1 MLELSIRR
9 VFNHKTRD
17 EKSLLVPTGQCSN
30 RFEPRTEKQ
39 KIPNAANE
47 VEAMGIIREGSRA
60 RVWIQE

>member
-1 MLELSIRR
+1 MLELSIRC

-47 VEAMGIIREGSRA
+47 VEALGIIREGSRA